1 MNDRIVRLVG
11 VNEMKKKQGIEEV
24 CRQEVLQRVALEEE
38 IDDDSLYRVIDQVIR
53 EKSKTEP
60 LTLAQ
65 REPLRRCLFDGFR
78 RLDMLQELLEDE
90 EITEIMVNG
99 HEDIFVERHGQ
110 VFRWDRAFE
119 SRQMLEDVI
128 QQIVARVNR
137 VVNES
142 SPTVDARL
150 PDGSRVNVVLPPVSL
165 SGPVLTIRK
174 FASTPITM
182 EELVRLGSLSEEAA
196 QVLKV
201 LVKARYNIFISGG
214 TGSGKTTFLNALS
227 QFIPAQERVI
237 TIEDSAELQLLDQP
251 DLVRLETRTGNGEVE
266 VTIRQLI
273 RCSLRMNPDRIIVG
287 EVRGEEALDMLQAMN
302 TGHDGSLST
311 GHANSPTD
319 MLTRLAMMVLMAAE
333 LPLAAIDSQIA
344 SAIDILVHLGKLRDG
359 SRKVLSIMEVGSI
372 ENQKIVLRPI
382 YEFEET
388 GTDDAGRIQGRWRQC
403 LDKLTAS
410 HKMDMECISSFL
422 QILCQSGDKLR
433 MLKRHKTPCPYDVH
447 CI

>member
-1 MNDRIVRLVG
+1 MENRLVPG
-11 VNEMKKKQGIEEV
+11 DGISQAEDGSWVLPAALESA
-24 CRQEVLQRVALEEE
+24 CRQEILERAAREKE
-38 IDDDSLYRVIDQVIR
+38 IDDDTLYQVIDQVIA
-53 EKSKTEP
+53 EKAKTEYLP
-60 LTLAQ
+60 LQ
-65 REPLRRCLFDGFR
+65 ERGPLRRRLFDGFR
-78 RLDMLQELLEDE
+78 RLDLLQELLEDDS
-90 EITEIMVNG
+90 ITEIMVNG
-99 HEDIFVERHGQ
+99 HEEIYVERQGR
-110 VFRWDRAFE
+110 VSRWDRCFD
-119 SRQMLEDVI
+119 SRQKLEDVI

-142 SPTVDARL
+142 SPMVDARL
-150 PDGSRVNVVLPPVSL
+150 SDGSRVNVVLPPISL

-174 FASTPITM
+174 FARNPITM
-182 EELVRLGSLSEEAA
+182 EQLIRWGSISKEAAEVLKTLVR
-196 QVLKV
+196 
-201 LVKARYNIFISGG
+201 ARYNIFISGG

-227 QFIPAQERVI
+227 QFIPAWERVI

-251 DLVRLETRTGNGEVE
+251 DLVRLETRSGMGEAD

-319 MLTRLAMMVLMAAE
+319 MLMRLETMVLMGAE

-359 SRKVLSIMEVGSI
+359 SRKVLSIMEVGNV
-372 ENQKIVLRPI
+372 EHQKICLRPL

-388 GTDDAGRIQGRWRQC
+388 GMDEAGRISGVWRKQADG
-403 LDKLTAS
+403 LADS
-410 HKMDMECISSFL
+410 HKLALAGLADPL
-422 QILCQSGDKLR
+422 
-433 MLKRHKTPCPYDVH
+433 
-447 CI
+447 

>member
-1 MNDRIVRLVG
+1 
-11 VNEMKKKQGIEEV
+11 MKDERMKCLETAGAKEKVMQEER
-24 CRQEVLQRVALEEE
+24 CRRDVLQRIGQEEE
-38 IDDDSLYRVIDQVIR
+38 IDDDRLYGIIDQVIR

-60 LTLAQ
+60 LMLAE
-65 REPLRRCLFDGFR
+65 RERLRRRLFDGFR
-78 RLDMLQELLEDE
+78 RLDILQELLEDE

-99 HEDIFVERHGQ
+99 HENIFVERHGQ
-110 VFRWDRAFE
+110 VSRWDRSFE
-119 SRQMLEDVI
+119 SRQKLEDVI

-182 EELVRLGSLSEEAA
+182 EQLIGLGSISEEAA
-196 QVLKV
+196 EVLKS
-201 LVKARYNIFISGG
+201 LVRARYNIFISGG

-227 QFIPAQERVI
+227 QFIPSQERVI
-237 TIEDSAELQLLDQP
+237 TIEDSAELQLLEQP
-251 DLVRLETRTGNGEVE
+251 DLVRLETRTGQGEVE
-266 VTIRQLI
+266 VSIRQLI

-311 GHANSPTD
+311 GHANSPGD
-319 MLTRLAMMVLMAAE
+319 MLMRLATMVLMGAD

-344 SAIDILVHLGKLRDG
+344 SAIDILIHLGKLRDG

-372 ENQKIVLRPI
+372 EKQKIVLRPI

-388 GTDDAGRIQGRWRQC
+388 GTDDCGRIQGQWRRRMERLTDC
-403 LDKLTAS
+403 HKLALAGIP
-410 HKMDMECISSFL
+410 DP
-422 QILCQSGDKLR
+422 LR
-433 MLKRHKTPCPYDVH
+433 SL
-447 CI
+447 

>member
-1 MNDRIVRLVG
+1 MRDEKMIL
-11 VNEMKKKQGIEEV
+11 EEV
-24 CRQEVLQRVALEEE
+24 CRREILKRVALEEE
-38 IDDDSLYRVIDQVIR
+38 IHDDSLYCVIDQVIG
-53 EKSKTEP
+53 ELAKTEYLP
-60 LTLAQ
+60 LGE
-65 REPLRRCLFDGFR
+65 RGPLRRRLFDGFR
-78 RLDMLQELLEDE
+78 RLDILQELLEDE
-90 EITEIMVNG
+90 DITEIMVNG
-99 HEDIFVERHGQ
+99 HENIFVERQGR
-110 VFRWDRAFE
+110 VFRWERGFD
-119 SRQMLEDVI
+119 SRQKLEDVI

-165 SGPVLTIRK
+165 SGPILTIRK

-182 EELVRLGSLSEEAA
+182 EQLVRLGSISKEASE
-196 QVLKV
+196 VLKI
-201 LVKARYNIFISGG
+201 LVQARYNIFISGG

-227 QFIPAQERVI
+227 QFIPREERVI

-251 DLVRLETRTGNGEVE
+251 DLVRLETRSGHGEVE

-287 EVRGEEALDMLQAMN
+287 EVRGPEALDMLQAMN

-319 MLTRLAMMVLMAAE
+319 MLMRLSTMILMGAD

-344 SAIDILVHLGKLRDG
+344 SAIDILIHLGKLRDG

-372 ENQKIVLRPI
+372 EDHKIILRPI

-388 GTDDAGRIQGRWRQC
+388 GTDHGGRIQGRWRQC
-403 LDKLTAS
+403 LGQLTDPHKLALAGLS
-410 HKMDMECISSFL
+410 DP
-422 QILCQSGDKLR
+422 LR
-433 MLKRHKTPCPYDVH
+433 PV
-447 CI
+447 

>member
-11 VNEMKKKQGIEEV
+11 VNEMKEKQGIEEV

-53 EKSKTEP
+53 EKSKTDP

-119 SRQMLEDVI
+119 SRQKLEDVI

-410 HKMDMECISSFL
+410 HKLALAGLTDP
-422 QILCQSGDKLR
+422 LR
-433 MLKRHKTPCPYDVH
+433 PL
-447 CI
+447 